1 MRIEIIGTGCPRSYE
16 TEKRVKSALAEA
28 GMEVELVHLTDPR
41 EIARRGLIL
50 TPAVIVDGV
59 IRLAGRVPSPD
70 EIKLWLQSS

>member
-1 MRIEIIGTGCPRSYE
+1 MKIEIIGSGCPRSYE
-16 TEKRVKSALAEA
+16 TERRVRSAMAETGA
-28 GMEVELVHLTDPR
+28 EVDLVHLTDPR

-70 EIKLWLQSS
+70 EIKLWLQHL